1 MSSAVQQ
8 QAPDKV
14 AIQVRDLFAAYGET
28 VVLSRVNLDIQ
39 QGQLVTLVGPNGAGK
54 STLFKVLVG
63 ILQPVAGEV
72 SVLAQ
77 SPDVARAR
85 GLIAYMPQ
93 EEQIDWDF
101 PVSVRDV
108 VMSARYGRMR
118 SEGGWRRFLPPRL
131 AGRDH
136 RRAVREALRA
146 VNMSEYADRPISAL
160 SGGQKKRTLLA
171 RSLAQDAAI
180 LLLDEPLAGVDRASE
195 DLIMQ
200 VLHRVR
206 DEGRT
211 ILTVTH
217 DLISARTHAD
227 HVVLI
232 NHTVVGSGSRDEMLT
247 DEMIA
252 RTAAARWVP
261 GTARRLTPT
270 QG

>member
-1 MSSAVQQ
+1 MTGADAAGGVAVG
-8 QAPDKV
+8 
-14 AIQVRDLFAAYGET
+14 VRDLYAAYGET
-28 VVLSRVNLDIQ
+28 VVLSRVNLNINP
-39 QGQLVTLVGPNGAGK
+39 GQLVTLVGPNGAGK

-63 ILQPVAGEV
+63 ILQPASGEV
-72 SVLAQ
+72 TIMGHA
-77 SPDVARAR
+77 PEFARAR
-85 GLIAYMPQ
+85 GMIAYMPQ

-118 SEGGWRRFLPPRL
+118 ASGGWRRFLPPRL
-131 AGRDH
+131 AGSEH
-136 RRAVREALRA
+136 QEIVNEALEA
-146 VNMSEYADRPISAL
+146 VTMTSLADRPISDL
-160 SGGQKKRTLLA
+160 SGGQKKRALLA
-171 RSLAQDAAI
+171 RSLAQEADI
-180 LLLDEPLAGVDRASE
+180 LLLDEPLAGVDQASE
-195 DLIMQ
+195 DLIMR

-232 NHTVVGSGSRDEMLT
+232 NHTVVGSGTRDEMLT

-252 RTAAARWVP
+252 RTAAARWLP
-261 GTARRLTPT
+261 GSAQRLTPT